1 MRNEKSAR
9 TSSVVHHFS
18 FATEQRA
25 GSLGEKILFVVVFV
39 VGDETETEAPL
50 SLSLCLSFSLER
62 GDLTLKKKISKSSFS
77 STNNNNTLHTYT
89 HTRILNKKE
98 MNDAAAATFDAVSD
112 GVSDVKDAVGK
123 YLQFDA
129 NKANFFVKLR
139 KNLDVKFPGT
149 CFQRTLSRRF
159 WFLVFGFRS
168 FSLCLLCIRVVL
180 RALVMNPSDAFTS
193 LSVSS
198 YFCAF
203 GKKII

>member
-1 MRNEKSAR
+1 MSEPVLWGKNFVCRCFCR
-9 TSSVVHHFS
+9 WRRDRDRGTS
-18 FATEQRA
+18 
-25 GSLGEKILFVVVFV
+25 LC
-39 VGDETETEAPL
+39 L
-50 SLSLCLSFSLER
+50 SLSLFFTRSVER

-139 KNLDVKFPGT
+139 KNLDVKFPGV

-193 LSVSS
+193 LSLSS

>member
-1 MRNEKSAR
+1 M
-9 TSSVVHHFS
+9 
-18 FATEQRA
+18 
-25 GSLGEKILFVVVFV
+25 
-39 VGDETETEAPL
+39 
-50 SLSLCLSFSLER
+50 
-62 GDLTLKKKISKSSFS
+62 TLKKKISKSSFS

-193 LSVSS
+193 LSL
-198 YFCAF
+198 FWE
-203 GKKII
+203 KKLYSHRAHSKLEIPSWHRFELGLSRRQPIHGLDGGIHSKFAMVV